1 MAGGSSPSS
10 RAKNQDMKLKAYFK
24 DSYTELVEKV
34 TWPTW
39 SDLQSS
45 AIIVMIASLIIAI
58 VVYAMDSFFSFTMQ
72 QIYKLFA

>member
-1 MAGGSSPSS
+1 
-10 RAKNQDMKLKAYFK
+10 MKLKAYFK